1 MRFLRRLA
9 TWPIRFYQRF
19 ISPLK
24 PPMCRFS
31 PTCSQYA
38 VETVEA
44 HGILRGGAY
53 AVWRILRCHPFC
65 RGGHDPVPPSRT
77 RP

>member
-1 MRFLRRLA
+1 MKFLRRLA
-9 TWPIRFYQRF
+9 TLPIRFYRRF
-19 ISPLK
+19 LSPWK

-38 VETVEA
+38 IEA
-44 HGILRGGAY
+44 IERHGIFRGSAY

-65 RGGHDPVPPSRT
+65 RGGHDPVPP
-77 RP
+77 